1 MLKPKK
7 YELNGEQ
14 LTIKQIAERSDLPA
28 SRIRRRISRGWTPS
42 EAVEVKKMSSSQA
55 GRIGKRRSPFC
66 NCFDIISI
74 SFSSYGRRKEASQKI
89 FR

>member
-28 SRIRRRISRGWTPS
+28 NRIRRRISRGWTAS

-55 GRIGKRRSPFC
+55 GRIGKRRSPWIK
-66 NCFDIISI
+66 DW
-74 SFSSYGRRKEASQKI
+74 K
-89 FR
+89 

>member
-14 LTIKQIAERSDLPA
+14 LTIKQIAERSDFPA

-55 GRIGKRRSPFC
+55 GRIGKRRSPWIK
-66 NCFDIISI
+66 DW
-74 SFSSYGRRKEASQKI
+74 K
-89 FR
+89 

>member
-7 YELNGEQ
+7 YELNGEH

-55 GRIGKRRSPFC
+55 GRIGKRRSPWIK
-66 NCFDIISI
+66 DW
-74 SFSSYGRRKEASQKI
+74 K
-89 FR
+89 